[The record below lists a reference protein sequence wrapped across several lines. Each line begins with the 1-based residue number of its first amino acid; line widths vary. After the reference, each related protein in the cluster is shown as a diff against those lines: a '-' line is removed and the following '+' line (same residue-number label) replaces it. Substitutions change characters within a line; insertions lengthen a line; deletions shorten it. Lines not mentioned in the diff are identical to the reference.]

1 MNSLSIEDAWHQRV
15 LGIALVVEEV
25 GKFSKL
31 AFRYPPS
38 PHKSSSQGGRD
49 SKDSET
55 HQDNIFFSLP
65 PKVMA
70 KLFRTKPA
78 LCGQPMTLS
87 IDGTIFCCRSV
98 ILNQFHASHEGG
110 MDENASVHS
119 KHVQGSSDQGT
130 VNPTSLDQLVMFSII
145 VAVLP
150 TQRTMGQRSSMSISN
165 RQIDDHDSKDNEQMK
180 EFKSQNFPVIQRIH
194 LSLFRLCA
202 VLQREERRCIYMS
215 RQVAQLLDIQA
226 IASSQ
231 TSERSSD
238 DEIESE
244 YNEVEMVELMITAKS
259 PKPVMVDIGSEE
271 EQASRRT
278 YRRYSIPLHGNL
290 ASELAD
296 TYFALA
302 RNDVAFRSSPA
313 SLLTGRDGII
323 YINLHIAVNI
333 EAASKRETSVK
344 RYLADSISDNDM
356 LKELRPY
363 HTILFPTVS
372 ADELLQN
379 ITTAVSNS
387 DGDLSQ
393 RILQKLLLV
402 CDPFKSLYDM
412 SLETALP
419 LSAITEAATSLIDSG
434 ACIAVPVIQSSTKFA
449 CQNGAIK
456 LMSSLK
462 LEFAQQFSPVCH
474 IFVVAAA
481 LTSTKKRAS
490 NSSLGTTNE
499 RCSHASFGD
508 VIRYCR
514 QAFTL
519 YHTDDL
525 SSSEDEN
532 DESERNEFPAEIQ
545 ILTERLVATLLS
557 TEHINYGREIEIG
570 PDITFQCVESLLIS
584 MTTWLRSHSVIVE
597 LKNYFVAIAPHEAEK
612 PNTEKNTGP
621 EKKGI
626 WSGPGDARASSLAS
640 EDLDAILK
648 ECISKNYLDGTV
660 SSAALS
666 WRLGITALRT
676 ESLCEYGVRENKL
689 QVVTR
694 IPWSTDDWSEPNRA

>member
-1 MNSLSIEDAWHQRV
+1 MHSFTIEDAWHQRV

-38 PHKSSSQGGRD
+38 PPCHQNSSQGGRQ
-49 SKDSET
+49 SKEYDYRE
-55 HQDNIFFSLP
+55 DNIFFSLP
-65 PKVMA
+65 SKVMA

-98 ILNQFHASHEGG
+98 LLNQSHAGHTGGVDDNASLQSKHMQGSTGQTSVNHAS
-110 MDENASVHS
+110 M
-119 KHVQGSSDQGT
+119 
-130 VNPTSLDQLVMFSII
+130 DQLVMFSII

-150 TQRTMGQRSSMSISN
+150 TRRSTMSVNN
-165 RQIDDHDSKDNEQMK
+165 RNCQIDDQDPQDNEEMK

-215 RQVAQLLDIQA
+215 RQVAQLLEIQA
-226 IASSQ
+226 IASSREV
-231 TSERSSD
+231 SERSSD
-238 DEIESE
+238 NKQKRE

-259 PKPVMVDIGSEE
+259 PDPILVNIGSEE
-271 EQASRRT
+271 EVFRRT

-290 ASELAD
+290 AAELAD

-302 RNDVAFRSSPA
+302 RNEVAFRPSPA

-333 EAASKRETSVK
+333 EAASKREASAK

-379 ITTAVSNS
+379 ITTTVPSS

-419 LSAITEAATSLIDSG
+419 LSAITEAAASLIDSG

-462 LEFAQQFSPVCH
+462 LEFAQQFTSACP

-481 LTSTKKRAS
+481 LTSTKEIAS
-490 NSSLGTTNE
+490 HSSASTTTNQV
-499 RCSHASFGD
+499 CSHASFGN

-532 DESERNEFPAEIQ
+532 EESERNELPAEIQ
-545 ILTERLVATLLS
+545 ILTERLVAILR
-557 TEHINYGREIEIG
+557 TEQANPGRDIEIG
-570 PDITFQCVESLLIS
+570 PDATFQDVESLLIY

-597 LKNYFVAIAPHEAEK
+597 LKNYFVAIAQRETG
-612 PNTEKNTGP
+612 NKNNK
-621 EKKGI
+621 EQK
-626 WSGPGDARASSLAS
+626 SGPQKNWNPLSSSVAN

-648 ECISKNYLDGTV
+648 ECIRKNYLTGTV
-660 SSAALS
+660 SSAALA

-676 ESLCEYGVRENKL
+676 ESLREYGVRENKL

-694 IPWSTDDWSEPNRA
+694 IPWITDDWSAPNSA

>member
-1 MNSLSIEDAWHQRV
+1 MPIEDAWHQRV

-38 PHKSSSQGGRD
+38 PQNSPQQGSSSSSSSRH
-49 SKDSET
+49 SKVCQA
-55 HQDNIFFSLP
+55 HQDNVFFSLP

-87 IDGTIFCCRSV
+87 IGGTIFCCRSV
-98 ILNQFHASHEGG
+98 LLNKFHEEESV
-110 MDENASVHS
+110 DENASVHS
-119 KHVQGSSDQGT
+119 KHSQGSSGPGAVDA
-130 VNPTSLDQLVMFSII
+130 TSLDRLVMFSII

-150 TQRTMGQRSSMSISN
+150 TRGSTERGSTMYN
-165 RQIDDHDSKDNEQMK
+165 RQTIDDHDQKDNDQMK

-215 RQVAQLLDIQA
+215 RQVAQLLEIQA
-226 IASSQ
+226 NTSSQ
-231 TSERSSD
+231 TGEGSSD
-238 DEIESE
+238 DNKRNNE
-244 YNEVEMVELMITAKS
+244 YNEAEVAEIMITAKS
-259 PKPVMVDIGSEE
+259 PKPVTVDIGTEE
-271 EQASRRT
+271 EASRRT

-290 ASELAD
+290 AAELAD

-323 YINLHIAVNI
+323 YINLHISVNI
-333 EAASKRETSVK
+333 EAASKRENSDK
-344 RYLADSISDNDM
+344 QFRADASIPDHDM
-356 LKELRPY
+356 LKALRPY

-372 ADELLQN
+372 SDELLQN
-379 ITTAVSNS
+379 ITTTASNS

-419 LSAITEAATSLIDSG
+419 LSAMTEAATSLIDSG
-434 ACIAVPVIQSSTKFA
+434 ACIAVPVIQSSTRFA
-449 CQNGAIK
+449 CQSGAIK
-456 LMSSLK
+456 MMSSLK
-462 LEFAQQFSPVCH
+462 LEFAQQFTPVCP
-474 IFVVAAA
+474 IFVVVAA
-481 LTSTKKRAS
+481 LTSTKKCAS
-490 NSSLGTTNE
+490 NGSTNKTKE
-499 RCSHASFGD
+499 PCAHASFGD

-514 QAFTL
+514 EGFAM

-525 SSSEDEN
+525 SSSDN
-532 DESERNEFPAEIQ
+532 ESEVSYRSNEIPAEIQ
-545 ILTERLVATLLS
+545 MLMERLVATLS
-557 TEHINYGREIEIG
+557 AEQINSGQDIEIG
-570 PDITFQCVESLLIS
+570 ADISFQDVESLLIS

-597 LKNYFVAIAPHEAEK
+597 LKNYFVAINPLGEEK
-612 PNTEKNTGP
+612 CGNDKQQGFK
-621 EKKGI
+621 KKGK
-626 WSGPGDARASSLAS
+626 SLGPGDVRASSLANG
-640 EDLDAILK
+640 DLDAIFK
-648 ECISKNYLDGTV
+648 ECFSKNYMDGSV
-660 SSAALS
+660 SSAALA

-676 ESLCEYGVRENKL
+676 ESLREYGVRENRL

-694 IPWSTDDWSEPNRA
+694 IPCSSDDWSAP

>member
-1 MNSLSIEDAWHQRV
+1 MPIEDAWHQRV

-38 PHKSSSQGGRD
+38 PQNSPQQGSSSSSRH
-49 SKDSET
+49 SKVFQAHHE
-55 HQDNIFFSLP
+55 NVFFSLP

-87 IDGTIFCCRSV
+87 IGGTIFCCRSV
-98 ILNQFHASHEGG
+98 LLNKFHEEESV
-110 MDENASVHS
+110 DENGSVHS
-119 KHVQGSSDQGT
+119 KHSQGGSGPGAVDA
-130 VNPTSLDQLVMFSII
+130 TSLDRLVMFSII
-145 VAVLP
+145 VAVLS
-150 TQRTMGQRSSMSISN
+150 TRGSTERGSTMYN
-165 RQIDDHDSKDNEQMK
+165 RQTIDDHDQKDNDQMK

-215 RQVAQLLDIQA
+215 RQVAHLLEIQA
-226 IASSQ
+226 NTSSQ
-231 TSERSSD
+231 IGEGSSD
-238 DEIESE
+238 DKRNNE
-244 YNEVEMVELMITAKS
+244 YNEAEVVEIMITAKS
-259 PKPVMVDIGSEE
+259 PKPVIVDIGTEE
-271 EQASRRT
+271 ETSRRT

-290 ASELAD
+290 AAELAD

-323 YINLHIAVNI
+323 YINLHISVNI
-333 EAASKRETSVK
+333 EAASKRENSDK
-344 RYLADSISDNDM
+344 QFRADASIPDHDM
-356 LKELRPY
+356 LKALRPY

-372 ADELLQN
+372 SDELLQN
-379 ITTAVSNS
+379 ITTTASNS

-419 LSAITEAATSLIDSG
+419 LSAMTEAATSLIDSG
-434 ACIAVPVIQSSTKFA
+434 ACIAVPVIQSSTRFA
-449 CQNGAIK
+449 CQSGAIK
-456 LMSSLK
+456 MMSSLK
-462 LEFAQQFSPVCH
+462 LEFAQQFAPVCP
-474 IFVVAAA
+474 IFVVVAA
-481 LTSTKKRAS
+481 LTSTKKCAS
-490 NSSLGTTNE
+490 NVSANNTKE
-499 RCSHASFGD
+499 RCAHASFGD

-514 QAFTL
+514 EGFAMYQ
-519 YHTDDL
+519 TDDL
-525 SSSEDEN
+525 SSSDN
-532 DESERNEFPAEIQ
+532 ESEVSHRSNEIPAEIQ
-545 ILTERLVATLLS
+545 MLMERLVGTLGA
-557 TEHINYGREIEIG
+557 EQINSGQDIEIG
-570 PDITFQCVESLLIS
+570 ADISFQDVESLLIS

-597 LKNYFVAIAPHEAEK
+597 LKNYFVAINPPGGEK
-612 PNTEKNTGP
+612 CGNDKQQGYK
-621 EKKGI
+621 KKGKAL
-626 WSGPGDARASSLAS
+626 GPGDVRASSLANG
-640 EDLDAILK
+640 DLDAIFK
-648 ECISKNYLDGTV
+648 ECVSQNYMDGSV
-660 SSAALS
+660 SSAALA

-676 ESLCEYGVRENKL
+676 ESLREYGVRENRL

-694 IPWSTDDWSEPNRA
+694 IPCSSDDWSAP